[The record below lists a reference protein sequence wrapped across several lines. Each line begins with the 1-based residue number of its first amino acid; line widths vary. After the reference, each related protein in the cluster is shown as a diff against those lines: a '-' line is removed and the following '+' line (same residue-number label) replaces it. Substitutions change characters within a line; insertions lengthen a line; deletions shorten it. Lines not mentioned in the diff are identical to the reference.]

1 MDIQLK
7 HLATDYPT
15 LLPAIQRAIY
25 DTYSQTQKV
34 IAALR
39 ADELV
44 KSRQGFLS
52 WSLNETIICNN
63 IAELGF
69 REIHLCRTANCNN
82 SALHLEIHTPHAV
95 IVFSKVSKGGQ
106 VPRKAKYRQEYIDQC
121 CMWEWKTDV
130 KPFTENCR
138 PLYVITYA
146 LPKDA
151 DSMPEIYIGRLNS
164 SQDAWSCNHPISA
177 VLSETTIAKQNEE
190 RAKVA
195 LSEDITKVTN
205 IRFKNA

>member
-15 LLPAIQRAIY
+15 LLPAIQRAIGIGCQETTKVVSAY
-25 DTYSQTQKV
+25 HMNKLTQ
-34 IAALR
+34 
-39 ADELV
+39 
-44 KSRQGFLS
+44 SRKGYINWTLT
-52 WSLNETIICNN
+52 EPIIDNA
-63 IAELGF
+63 IVELGIE
-69 REIHLCRTANCNN
+69 EISIRRSPNRNN
-82 SALHLEIHTPHAV
+82 SSFHLEVHTPYAV
-95 IVFSKVSKGGQ
+95 IVFAQVSKGGS
-106 VPRKAKYRQEYIDQC
+106 VPRKAIYRQIYIDQC

-146 LPKDA
+146 LPKGA
-151 DSMPEIYIGRLNS
+151 NSMPEIYIGRLNS

-177 VLSETTIAKQNEE
+177 VLSETTMAKQNEE
-190 RAKVA
+190 RATVA
-195 LSEDITKVTN
+195 LSEDITKATN